1 MSPAT
6 FAACAGSGSSTS
18 TWICTSP
25 RALRVRAT
33 VDTGSDRG
41 RCARARAI
49 SETEGRCGGA
59 GLDAIVVLLSDQR
72 YEAVTDTH
80 RHAGVV
86 LHFGALRL
94 VVPAHDGALVLRSG
108 AKVGDDAP
116 LAFAAAQLICE
127 LHAGLSGSKGVA
139 VAS

>member
-33 VDTGSDRG
+33 VDTGSLLG

-49 SETEGRCGGA
+49 SETEGRCGA
-59 GLDAIVVLLSDQR
+59 GTGLGVGTDIPLYD
-72 YEAVTDTH
+72 EA
-80 RHAGVV
+80 RGLGYGVV
-86 LHFGALRL
+86 VHRVHAFY
-94 VVPAHDGALVLRSG
+94 
-108 AKVGDDAP
+108 DDAVP
-116 LAFAAAQLICE
+116 LAGRARAPLEPRAPPALSGREIDPG
-127 LHAGLSGSKGVA
+127 LGLSVVGVRL
-139 VAS
+139 